1 MAQLNL
7 AMTSA
12 SEGEVAIRAE
22 RDIVTARQSV
32 REASKRLGFS
42 VIDTTRVVTAASELA
57 RNILKYAGT
66 GVMRWR
72 LLEKDA
78 PPGIELCFED
88 QGPGIPDIEQALLEG
103 YSSAGGLGMGLP
115 GAKRLVDEMEITSAA
130 DKGTRVLVRKWGRR
144 FI

>member
-1 MAQLNL
+1 MNPT
-7 AMTSA
+7 MTSA
-12 SEGEVAIRAE
+12 SQGEVAIRAE

-32 REASKRLGFS
+32 REASNRLGFS

-72 LLEKDA
+72 LLDNDVT
-78 PPGIELCFED
+78 PGIELCFED
-88 QGPGIPDIEQALLEG
+88 QGPGIPDVEQALVEG

-115 GAKRLVDEMEITSAA
+115 GAKRLMDEMEITSAA
-130 DKGTRVLVRKWGRR
+130 DKGTRVLVRKWRRR